1 MMISINFILPGGQK
15 ITTSA
20 MPGQSLLEV
29 AWQNQ
34 LPIEGTCSGTMA
46 CSTCHLFVD
55 SHWRSKLKKPN
66 EEELA
71 VLDLAV
77 GVTERSR
84 LGCQIKLTDELD
96 GITVAL
102 PGDQ

>member
-1 MMISINFILPGGQK
+1 MISVNFILPNGQK

-20 MPGQSLLEV
+20 VQGQSLLEV

-55 SHWRSKLKKPN
+55 PLWGSLLKKPH

-71 VLDLAV
+71 MLDLAV
-77 GVTERSR
+77 GVTTRSR
-84 LGCQIKLTDELD
+84 LGCQIRLTEELD

-102 PGDQ
+102 PAD

>member
-1 MMISINFILPGGQK
+1 MISVNFILPDGQK

-20 MPGQSLLEV
+20 MSGQSLLEV

-34 LPIEGTCSGTMA
+34 LPIEGTCSGAMA

-55 SHWRSKLKKPN
+55 QQWGSRLKKPH

-71 VLDLAV
+71 MLELAV

-84 LGCQIKLTDELD
+84 LGCQIKLTEGLD
-96 GITVAL
+96 GITVTL
-102 PGDQ
+102 PGD

>member
-1 MMISINFILPGGQK
+1 MMISVNFILPDGQK
-15 ITTSA
+15 ITASA

-55 SHWRSKLKKPN
+55 SPWRNRLKKPH

-71 VLDLAV
+71 MLDLAV
-77 GVTERSR
+77 GVTEWSR
-84 LGCQIKLTDELD
+84 LGCQIKVTDELD
-96 GITVAL
+96 GITVVL
-102 PGDQ
+102 PPS

>member
-1 MMISINFILPGGQK
+1 MMISVNFILPDGQK

-20 MPGQSLLEV
+20 MPGESLLEV

-34 LPIEGTCSGTMA
+34 LPIEGTCLGTMA

-55 SHWRSKLKKPN
+55 SLWGNRLERPT

-71 VLDLAV
+71 MLDLAV
-77 GVTERSR
+77 GVTEWSR

-102 PGDQ
+102 PGD

>member
-1 MMISINFILPGGQK
+1 MMISVNFILPDGQK

-55 SHWRSKLKKPN
+55 SLWGSRLKKPH

-71 VLDLAV
+71 MLELAF
-77 GVTERSR
+77 GATEWSR

-102 PGDQ
+102 PGG

>member
-1 MMISINFILPGGQK
+1 MISVNFILPDGQK
-15 ITTSA
+15 ITTSSIHV
-20 MPGQSLLEV
+20 QSLLEV

-55 SHWRSKLKKPN
+55 SQWGSRLKKPH

-71 VLDLAV
+71 MLDLAV
-77 GVTERSR
+77 GVTEWSR

-102 PGDQ
+102 PGG

>member
-1 MMISINFILPGGQK
+1 MISVNFILPDGQK
-15 ITTSA
+15 IRTSA

-46 CSTCHLFVD
+46 CSTCHLLVD
-55 SHWRSKLKKPN
+55 SLWGNRLEKPH

-71 VLDLAV
+71 MLDLAV
-77 GVTERSR
+77 GVTECSR
-84 LGCQIKLTDELD
+84 LGCQIKVTDELD
-96 GITVAL
+96 GITVVL
-102 PGDQ
+102 PPS

>member
-1 MMISINFILPGGQK
+1 MMISVNFILPDGQK

-20 MPGQSLLEV
+20 MPGESLLEV

-34 LPIEGTCSGTMA
+34 LPIEGTCLGTMA

-55 SHWRSKLKKPN
+55 PLWGNRLERPN

-71 VLDLAV
+71 MLDLAV
-77 GVTERSR
+77 GVTEWSR

-102 PGDQ
+102 PGD